1 MLIWLFGF
9 GLYDLKSIFK
19 RIAHPYRQLDKED
32 HDNFGILDD
41 TYNLST
47 FKGRVYL
54 LLTSWVLEI
63 VIFFL
68 LLGIAHV
75 AGIGSELKGTLL
87 LFLVVSCLADLNT
100 DYYRVNYYLNG
111 TKDYVGCYLGIIIG
125 LFLCYLYGVLI
136 YQVVTL
142 AILN

>member
-1 MLIWLFGF
+1 MLIWLSGF
-9 GLYDLKSIFK
+9 GLYDLKSISK
-19 RIAHPYRQLDKED
+19 RIVHPYRQLDKED
-32 HDNFGILDD
+32 HDEFSVLDD

-68 LLGIAHV
+68 LLGLAHV

-136 YQVVTL
+136 YQVIVL
-142 AILN
+142 CI

>member
-1 MLIWLFGF
+1 MLIWLSGF

-19 RIAHPYRQLDKED
+19 RIVHPYRQLEKED
-32 HDNFGILDD
+32 HDEFSILDD

-63 VIFFL
+63 VTFFL
-68 LLGIAHV
+68 LLGLAHV

-87 LFLVVSCLADLNT
+87 LFLVISCLADLNT

-111 TKDYVGCYLGIIIG
+111 TKDYVGYYLGIIIG

-136 YQVVTL
+136 YQVIVL
-142 AILN
+142 CI

>member
-1 MLIWLFGF
+1 MLIWLSGF
-9 GLYDLKSIFK
+9 GLYDLKSISK
-19 RIAHPYRQLDKED
+19 RIVHPYRQLDKED
-32 HDNFGILDD
+32 HDEFSVLDD

-68 LLGIAHV
+68 LLGLAHV
-75 AGIGSELKGTLL
+75 AGIGSDLKGTLL

-136 YQVVTL
+136 YQVIVL
-142 AILN
+142 CI

>member
-1 MLIWLFGF
+1 MLIWLSGF

-32 HDNFGILDD
+32 HYEFGILDD

-47 FKGRVYL
+47 FRGRVYL

-63 VIFFL
+63 VVFFL
-68 LLGIAHV
+68 LLGLAHV

-111 TKDYVGCYLGIIIG
+111 TKDYVGYYLGIIIG

-136 YQVVTL
+136 YQVIVL
-142 AILN
+142 CI

>member
-1 MLIWLFGF
+1 MLIWLSGF
-9 GLYDLKSIFK
+9 GLYDLKSISK
-19 RIAHPYRQLDKED
+19 RVVHPYRQLDKED
-32 HDNFGILDD
+32 HYEFGILDD

-47 FKGRVYL
+47 FRSRVYL

-63 VIFFL
+63 VVFFL
-68 LLGIAHV
+68 LLGLAHV

-142 AILN
+142 AVLN

>member
-1 MLIWLFGF
+1 MLIWLSGF
-9 GLYDLKSIFK
+9 GLYDLKSISK
-19 RIAHPYRQLDKED
+19 RIVYPYRQLDKED
-32 HDNFGILDD
+32 HDEFSILDD

-47 FKGRVYL
+47 FKGRVCL

-63 VIFFL
+63 VTFFL
-68 LLGIAHV
+68 LLGLAHV
-75 AGIGSELKGTLL
+75 AGIGYELKGTLL
-87 LFLVVSCLADLNT
+87 LFLVISCLADLNT

-111 TKDYVGCYLGIIIG
+111 TKDYVGYYLGIIIG

>member
-1 MLIWLFGF
+1 ML
-9 GLYDLKSIFK
+9 FK
-19 RIAHPYRQLDKED
+19 RISYPFEQPNKED

-63 VIFFL
+63 IVFFL
-68 LLGIAHV
+68 LWGLAHV
-75 AGIGSELKGTLL
+75 AGIGLDLKDTLL
-87 LFLVVSCLADLNT
+87 LFLAVSCLADLNT

-111 TKDYVGCYLGIIIG
+111 TKDYIGWCLGNLIS
-125 LFLCYLYGVLI
+125 LFLCYLYGMLI
-136 YQVVTL
+136 YQVFIGL
-142 AILN
+142 IR

>member
-1 MLIWLFGF
+1 MLIWLSGF
-9 GLYDLKSIFK
+9 GLYDLKSISK
-19 RIAHPYRQLDKED
+19 RIVHPYRQLDKED
-32 HDNFGILDD
+32 HDEFSVLDD

-63 VIFFL
+63 VVFFL
-68 LLGIAHV
+68 LLGLAHV

-87 LFLVVSCLADLNT
+87 LFLVISCLADLNT

-136 YQVVTL
+136 YQVIVL
-142 AILN
+142 CI

>member
-1 MLIWLFGF
+1 VLVWLFSF
-9 GLYDLKSIFK
+9 GIYDLKSILK
-19 RIAHPYRQLDKED
+19 RIAYPFKELDKED

-63 VIFFL
+63 VTFFL
-68 LLGIAHV
+68 LLGLAHV

-87 LFLVVSCLADLNT
+87 LFLVVSCLAD
-100 DYYRVNYYLNG
+100 
-111 TKDYVGCYLGIIIG
+111 
-125 LFLCYLYGVLI
+125 
-136 YQVVTL
+136 
-142 AILN
+142 

>member
-1 MLIWLFGF
+1 MLIWLSGF
-9 GLYDLKSIFK
+9 GLYDLKSIFR
-19 RIAHPYRQLDKED
+19 RIVHPYRQLDNED
-32 HDNFGILDD
+32 HDEFSILDD

-63 VIFFL
+63 VTFFL
-68 LLGIAHV
+68 LLGLAHV

>member
-1 MLIWLFGF
+1 MLVWLFSF
-9 GLYDLKSIFK
+9 GIYDLKSILK
-19 RIAHPYRQLDKED
+19 RIAYPFKQLDKED

-63 VIFFL
+63 IVFFL
-68 LLGIAHV
+68 LWGLAHV

-87 LFLVVSCLADLNT
+87 LFLVVSCLADLNSS
-100 DYYRVNYYLNG
+100 YYKVNYYLNG
-111 TKDYVGCYLGIIIG
+111 TKDYIGWYLGNLIS
-125 LFLCYLYGVLI
+125 LFLCYLYGVMI
-136 YQVVTL
+136 YQVVIGL
-142 AILN
+142 IR

>member
-1 MLIWLFGF
+1 MLIWLSGF
-9 GLYDLKSIFK
+9 GLYDLKSIFR
-19 RIAHPYRQLDKED
+19 RIVHPYRQLDKED
-32 HDNFGILDD
+32 HDEFSILDD

-63 VIFFL
+63 VTFFL
-68 LLGIAHV
+68 LLGLAHV

-87 LFLVVSCLADLNT
+87 LFLVISCLADLNT

-111 TKDYVGCYLGIIIG
+111 TKDYVGYYLGIIIG

>member
-1 MLIWLFGF
+1 MLIWLSGF
-9 GLYDLKSIFK
+9 GLYDLKSISK
-19 RIAHPYRQLDKED
+19 RIVHPYRQLDKED
-32 HDNFGILDD
+32 HDEFSILDD

-63 VIFFL
+63 VTFFL
-68 LLGIAHV
+68 LLGLAHV

-87 LFLVVSCLADLNT
+87 LFLAISCLSDLNSN
-100 DYYRVNYYLNG
+100 YYKVNYYLDG

-142 AILN
+142 TILN

>member
-1 MLIWLFGF
+1 MLIWLSGF
-9 GLYDLKSIFK
+9 GLYDLKSIFR
-19 RIAHPYRQLDKED
+19 RIVHPYRQLDKED
-32 HDNFGILDD
+32 HDEFSILDD

-63 VIFFL
+63 VTFFL
-68 LLGIAHV
+68 LLGLAHV

-111 TKDYVGCYLGIIIG
+111 TKDYVGYYLGIIIG

-142 AILN
+142 TILN

>member
-1 MLIWLFGF
+1 MLIWLSGF
-9 GLYDLKSIFK
+9 WLYDLKSIFK
-19 RIAHPYRQLDKED
+19 RIVHPYRQLDKED
-32 HDNFGILDD
+32 HYEFGILDD

-54 LLTSWVLEI
+54 LLTSWVLET
-63 VIFFL
+63 VAFFL
-68 LLGIAHV
+68 LLGLAHV
-75 AGIGSELKGTLL
+75 AGIGSDLKGTLL
-87 LFLVVSCLADLNT
+87 LFLVISCLADLNT

-111 TKDYVGCYLGIIIG
+111 TKDYVGYYLGIIIG
-125 LFLCYLYGVLI
+125 LFLCCLYGVLI

>member
-9 GLYDLKSIFK
+9 GLYDLKSISK
-19 RIAHPYRQLDKED
+19 RIVHPYRQLDKED
-32 HDNFGILDD
+32 HDEFSILDD

-63 VIFFL
+63 VTFFL
-68 LLGIAHV
+68 LLGLAHV

-87 LFLVVSCLADLNT
+87 LFLVISCLADLNT

-111 TKDYVGCYLGIIIG
+111 IKDYVGCYLGIIIG

-142 AILN
+142 TILN